1 MNSHNTAIISSKASI
16 GKNVTIG
23 PYCIVND
30 NVKINDN
37 VKLIAHV
44 YIDGNTTIGES
55 CVFYPY
61 SSIGT
66 SPQDLKY
73 KGEATKLIIG
83 ANNTFREYVTINPGT
98 EGGGSITSIGNN
110 CLFMINSHVA
120 HDCIIGNNVIMVNK
134 STTTWIKT
142 SPSKTRYK
150 NFGPCMKFIFFW
162 RLVHKLISTNKTTWY
177 TNTSTSFH

>member
-98 EGGGSITSIGNN
+98 EG
-110 CLFMINSHVA
+110 
-120 HDCIIGNNVIMVNK
+120 
-134 STTTWIKT
+134 
-142 SPSKTRYK
+142 
-150 NFGPCMKFIFFW
+150 
-162 RLVHKLISTNKTTWY
+162 
-177 TNTSTSFH
+177 